1 MDGIGY
7 AKHGHVGTL
16 SLQRPDK
23 LNAQTPQM
31 WLDLAELGAEVCA
44 DPELR
49 VLVVAGEGRSFSAGI
64 DITAFTGGG
73 SGGDGASRGP
83 SMGSA
88 DDIQALQAGFTWLEE
103 APFLTVAK
111 VQGHALGAG
120 MQLALACDVRIVA
133 DDCQMGLL
141 ETRWGLM
148 PDLGGTVWLPRLIG
162 PARALELMVTAQRL
176 RWLANALLR
185 AAPATPAARPG
196 PRLRAD
202 ALLDLGIVNRVVA
215 RDELD
220 AAVDAFVAQVVAQP
234 PLAVR
239 GAKAAVR
246 AGWGRDTAT
255 GMRAAAEAQMPC
267 ITSRDFGEAARA
279 FLEGRPPVYEGR

>member
-1 MDGIGY
+1 MVGQTAAMDEIGFT
-7 AKHGHVGTL
+7 KNGHVGVLT
-16 SLQRPDK
+16 LQRPDK

-31 WLDLAELGAEVCA
+31 WLHLAELGEQLCA
-44 DPELR
+44 DADLR
-49 VLVVAGEGRSFSAGI
+49 VLIVQGEGRSFSAGI
-64 DITAFTGGG
+64 DITAFTGSGSGSGTGEGG
-73 SGGDGASRGP
+73 SRAAGP

-88 DDIQALQAGFTWLEE
+88 DDIGRLQAGFTWLET

-120 MQLALACDVRIVA
+120 MQLALACDIRIVA

-162 PARALELMVTAQRL
+162 PARALEMMVTAE
-176 RWLANALLR
+176 
-185 AAPATPAARPG
+185 
-196 PRLRAD
+196 RLRAD
-202 ALLDLGIVNRVVA
+202 ALLELGIVNRVVA
-215 RDELD
+215 RDALD
-220 AAVDAFVAQVVAQP
+220 AAVDDFAAQVVAQP

-246 AGWGRDTAT
+246 EGWGRTTAE
-255 GMRAAAEAQMPC
+255 GMRAAAVAQMPC
-267 ITSRDFGEAARA
+267 LTSRDFGEAARA
-279 FLEGRPPVYEGR
+279 FLEGRPPAFEGR

>member
-1 MDGIGY
+1 MNHGPAPRADLGQTARMDEIGY
-7 AKHGHVGTL
+7 SKQGHVGVLT
-16 SLQRPDK
+16 LQRPDK

-31 WLDLAELGAEVCA
+31 WLHLAELGAELCA
-44 DPELR
+44 DPDLR
-49 VLVVAGEGRSFSAGI
+49 VLIVQGEGRSFSAGI

-73 SGGDGASRGP
+73 SGGGNGSGP

-88 DDIQALQAGFTWLEE
+88 DVIGRLQAGFTWLEE

-120 MQLALACDVRIVA
+120 MQLALACDIRIVA

-162 PARALELMVTAQRL
+162 PARALEMMVTA
-176 RWLANALLR
+176 A
-185 AAPATPAARPG
+185 
-196 PRLRAD
+196 RLRAD
-202 ALLDLGIVNRVVA
+202 ELLALGIVNRVVA
-215 RDELD
+215 RDALD
-220 AAVDAFVAQVVAQP
+220 AAVDEFAAQIVAQP

-246 AGWGRDTAT
+246 EGWGQSTAD
-255 GMRAAAEAQMPC
+255 GMRAAAVAQMPC